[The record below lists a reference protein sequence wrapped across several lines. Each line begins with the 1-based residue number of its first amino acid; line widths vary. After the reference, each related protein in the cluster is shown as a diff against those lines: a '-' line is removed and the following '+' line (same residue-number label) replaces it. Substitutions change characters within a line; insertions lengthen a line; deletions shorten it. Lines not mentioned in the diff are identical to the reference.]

1 MKKSPAKAQTQAPA
15 KAPAKSPAERR
26 CGDLAAIHIAQ
37 KALGLSAE
45 DARAL
50 KLHVTGSDSAKYMTL
65 AQRRHYLTH
74 LSGLQAVRL
83 GKPAPTPRLAPRP
96 TPRRPID
103 QSVDDGC
110 DLRWGKARTLWAL
123 LASAGEVHNNSD
135 AALTAYVKRQT
146 GLDAWRFL
154 NSYQINNVIE
164 SLKRWC
170 TRVEHKFANPQ
181 A

>member
-1 MKKSPAKAQTQAPA
+1 MVNAMKKSPAKAQTKAA
-15 KAPAKSPAERR
+15 VKAPAKSPAERR

-65 AQRRHYLTH
+65 AQRRHYLMH
-74 LSGLQAVRL
+74 LMGLQGISP
-83 GKPAPTPRLAPRP
+83 GKPAPRPAPR
-96 TPRRPID
+96 RAID

-123 LASAGEVHNNSD
+123 LASVGEVHNNSD

-154 NSYQINNVIE
+154 NGYQINNVIE

>member
-1 MKKSPAKAQTQAPA
+1 MVNAMKKTAT
-15 KAPAKSPAERR
+15 KSPAERR
-26 CGDLAAIHIAQ
+26 GGDLAAIHIAQ
-37 KALGLSAE
+37 KALGLSTE
-45 DARAL
+45 DALAL
-50 KLHVTGSDSAKYMTL
+50 KLHVTGCASAKDMTL

-83 GKPAPTPRLAPRP
+83 GKPAPTPRAPYLPRTPRPAPR
-96 TPRRPID
+96 RAID
-103 QSVDDGC
+103 QSVNDGC

-123 LASAGEVHNNSD
+123 LASAGAVQDNSD

-154 NSYQINNVIE
+154 NGYQINNVIE

-170 TRVEHKFANPQ
+170 TRVESKFSSPQ
-181 A
+181 